1 MNRRRTEPEFP
12 KTADVVIIG
21 AGVIGASIAYQLAK
35 RRVSAVVLEKGDPAC
50 GSSAA
55 CGGAIF
61 LQSKSPGTHLKLA
74 LESAGY
80 FPQLADELEVDIE
93 YHQSGGMILIENED
107 QYRIIASSVEK
118 QRAAG
123 LQVDL
128 LDTRQARTLEPALT
142 EAVIGAAYCPTD
154 AQVNPMRLTLALL
167 HGARNLGARLF
178 SRTAVVGLQQASGRV
193 TAVKTVQG
201 DIRTDVVVNAAGV
214 YAPQIGEMA
223 GVKVAIRPRRGQLM
237 VTEAVSPLV
246 GRCMLS
252 AQYICAKFNPELAAS
267 GGGGISLEQTQNG
280 NFVLGSTREFVG
292 FDRGTTCAAMQ
303 AIAAQITRLIPALKY
318 IRIIRVFAGLR
329 PFTSHGLPNLGR
341 ISGLNGFI
349 MAAGHEGDGIT
360 LSPITGKLIADL
372 IVDGHADISLDEFRT
387 QRSDS

>member
-1 MNRRRTEPEFP
+1 
-12 KTADVVIIG
+12 
-21 AGVIGASIAYQLAK
+21 
-35 RRVSAVVLEKGDPAC
+35 
-50 GSSAA
+50 
-55 CGGAIF
+55 
-61 LQSKSPGTHLKLA
+61 
-74 LESAGY
+74 
-80 FPQLADELEVDIE
+80 
-93 YHQSGGMILIENED
+93 
-107 QYRIIASSVEK
+107 
-118 QRAAG
+118 
-123 LQVDL
+123 
-128 LDTRQARTLEPALT
+128 
-142 EAVIGAAYCPTD
+142 
-154 AQVNPMRLTLALL
+154 
-167 HGARNLGARLF
+167 
-178 SRTAVVGLQQASGRV
+178 
-193 TAVKTVQG
+193 
-201 DIRTDVVVNAAGV
+201 
-214 YAPQIGEMA
+214 
-223 GVKVAIRPRRGQLM
+223 VAIRPRRGQLM

-372 IVDGHADISLDEFRT
+372 IVDGHSDISLDEFRT